1 MNQFS
6 LKKQERLSSRSVIGS
21 LFSEGQSFFIF
32 PVKVVYRVLPLEIQV
47 PVQAAFSVSKKIFK
61 RAVKRNLIKRRMRE
75 AYRLNK
81 QRLYCTLGNEKQ
93 LAVMFI
99 YVGKEVKDYE
109 TIEKSLKQALSRL
122 SELVRE

>member
-21 LFSEGQSFFIF
+21 LFSEGRSFFIF
-32 PVKVVYRVLPLEIQV
+32 PVKVVYRILPLDTPV
-47 PVQAAFSVSKKIFK
+47 PAQAAFSVSKKIFK

-81 QRLYCTLGNEKQ
+81 GGLYNALGDEKK

-109 TIEKSLKQALSRL
+109 VIEKSLKKALSRL
-122 SELVRE
+122 AGLVR